1 MNSTLADLID
11 FPADAQSGRAAVAW
25 GSCTGDAGGRETGG
39 FPIRNPLN
47 TP

>member
-1 MNSTLADLID
+1 MNRILANLID

-25 GSCTGDAGGRETGG
+25 GSCTVDAVGRETGG
-39 FPIRNPLN
+39 FPMESHLN

>member
-1 MNSTLADLID
+1 MKPTLADLID

-25 GSCTGDAGGRETGG
+25 GSCTGDVPGRETGG
-39 FPIRNPLN
+39 FPMRTLLN